1 MVAKLG
7 SGGVFWIIQTEVMT
21 IFEYDSIGCSYSIG
35 VDGSWHFY
43 IAYISLVTLR
53 LEGPIHTYP
62 TPSHVHDED
71 GTR

>member
-7 SGGVFWIIQTEVMT
+7 RDRVFWIIQTEVMT
-21 IFEYDSIGCSYSIG
+21 IFEDDGIGCSYTIR
-35 VDGSWHFY
+35 VDESGHFY

-53 LEGPIHTYP
+53 LEGLIHTYP

>member
-1 MVAKLG
+1 MVTKLG

-21 IFEYDSIGCSYSIG
+21 IFEDDGIGCSYSIR
-35 VDGSWHFY
+35 VDESWHFY

-62 TPSHVHDED
+62 APSHVHDED